1 MGMTG
6 RKKSAS
12 SLKQTYYR
20 TFVFLVVVPLLL
32 VFMGAMAVLSY
43 RMRQASL
50 ENIETYQ
57 ESLAAVLKQE
67 IDENSLQ
74 MAHFVYSQDGYFLG
88 LAEKVAST
96 SGSIQYNYNNE
107 LAQGFQMSMVPAQDI
122 VGGTFYMQNG
132 AQVHMKENILLSTSA
147 VRGTKWYQKALKKK
161 NIVTV
166 GAYDTSEVRLTPSIQ
181 QSRQLVIVSALSP
194 DSTLDKGGQ
203 VEITAFYTISKA
215 GNTMKQKKRS
225 EVLGTTVLLD
235 EDGSLLF
242 SGSETVAAYFEQH
255 GAEFTAG
262 TVEYKA
268 SPDGGTP
275 ARYLFQTRT
284 VPGCGWK
291 LVTVVQSSLLV
302 QGMNQTGMLLGLV
315 ILALLGLFCLFS
327 QYFLNGIVEPVQAVA
342 EGMEQLVNN
351 DLNVQV
357 QPMGQPE
364 IRNLMD
370 SFNQMVL
377 SLKNMLDVNE
387 EAQRRK
393 HRAEIQ
399 ALQSQIN
406 PHFIV
411 NTLNSIRFM
420 AQVAGYAGIQ
430 KMAESLIKIVSCSF
444 RSNISFYTLREE
456 LDVLDSYVYL
466 MKIRYADSFEV
477 SYDVDPACLEYKLPR
492 LLLQPVVENSITHGF
507 AEMEEELGQIDVTAR
522 REGDTLCLTVRD
534 NGCGMTQEQITQI
547 LRGRTRAADDN
558 TSIGLENV
566 LARIRLNFGGRAK
579 MELESEPGQYTQTTI
594 RLPWTEEEHADDT
607 DSDRG

>member
-1 MGMTG
+1 MPS
-6 RKKSAS
+6 RKKNTS

-32 VFMGAMAVLSY
+32 VFMGTMAVLSY
-43 RMRQASL
+43 RMRQSSL

-57 ESLAAVLKQE
+57 ESLADTLKRE

-74 MAHFVYSQDGYFLG
+74 MAHFVYSQDGSFLE
-88 LAEKVAST
+88 LAEKITAA
-96 SGSIQYNYNNE
+96 SGSIQYNYNQQLSE
-107 LAQGFQMSMVPAQDI
+107 GFQMAMVPAQDI
-122 VGGTFYMQNG
+122 VGGTFYMKNG

-147 VRGTKWYQKALKKK
+147 VRGTKWYQRALKKQ
-161 NIVTV
+161 NVVTV
-166 GAYDTSEVRLTPSIQ
+166 GAYDTSEVRLTANKQ
-181 QSRQLVIVSALSP
+181 KSRQLILVSALSP
-194 DSTLDKGGQ
+194 DPTLDKGGQ
-203 VEITAFYTISKA
+203 VEMTAFYTVSKA
-215 GNTMKQKKRS
+215 GSSMKQKKRN

-235 EDGSLLF
+235 DEGTLLF
-242 SGSETVAAYFEQH
+242 SGSETVADYFAQH
-255 GAEFTAG
+255 GAEFAAG

-275 ARYLFQTRT
+275 ARYLFQTRI
-284 VPGCGWK
+284 VSGCGWK
-291 LVTVVQSSLLV
+291 LVTVVRSSLLT
-302 QGMNQTGMLLGLV
+302 QGMNRIGAWLSLV

-327 QYFLNGIVEPVQAVA
+327 QYFLNGIVKPVQAVA

-364 IRNLMD
+364 IRNLME

-444 RSNISFYTLREE
+444 RSNISFYSLREE
-456 LDVLDSYVYL
+456 LDVLDSYIYL

-507 AEMEEELGQIDVTAR
+507 TEMEEELGQIDVTAR
-522 REGDTLCLTVRD
+522 REGDALCLMVRD
-534 NGCGMTQEQITQI
+534 NGCGMTQEQIAQI
-547 LRGRTRAADDN
+547 LHGRARAADDN

-566 LARIRLNFGGRAK
+566 LARIRLNFGGKAR
-579 MELESEPGQYTQTTI
+579 MEIESEPGQYTQTTI
-594 RLPWTEEEHADDT
+594 RLPWTEEEQADDT
-607 DSDRG
+607 DPDRG

>member
-1 MGMTG
+1 MGS
-6 RKKSAS
+6 RKKSTS

-20 TFVFLVVVPLLL
+20 TFVFLVLVPLLL

-43 RMRQASL
+43 RIRQSSL
-50 ENIETYQ
+50 ENISTFQ
-57 ESLAAVLKQE
+57 EGLADTLKQE

-74 MAHFVYSQDGYFLG
+74 MAHFVYSQDGYFLQ
-88 LAEKVAST
+88 LAEKVASA

-107 LAQGFQMSMVPAQDI
+107 LAEGFQMAMVPAQDI

-132 AQVHMKENILLSTSA
+132 AQVHMKENILLSTSE
-147 VRGTKWYQKALKKK
+147 VRGTTWYQQALKKK
-161 NIVTV
+161 NVVTV

-194 DSTLDKGGQ
+194 DPTLDKGGQ
-203 VEITAFYTISKA
+203 VEVTAFYTVSKA
-215 GNTMKQKKRS
+215 GNSMKQKNRS
-225 EVLGTTVLLD
+225 QVLGTTVLLD
-235 EDGSLLF
+235 ADGKLLF
-242 SGSETVAAYFEQH
+242 SGNESVTAYFEEH
-255 GAEFTAG
+255 GAEFSAG
-262 TVEYKA
+262 SAEYKA
-268 SPDGGTP
+268 APDGGAP
-275 ARYLFQTRT
+275 ARYLFQTRML
-284 VPGCGWK
+284 PGCGWK
-291 LVTVVQSSLLV
+291 LVTVVRSSLLT
-302 QGMNQTGMLLGLV
+302 QGMNRIGILLGLV
-315 ILALLGLFCLFS
+315 ILALLGLFVLFS
-327 QYFLNGIVEPVQAVA
+327 RYFLNGIVEPVHAVA

-364 IRNLMD
+364 IRNLMV

-377 SLKNMLDVNE
+377 SLKNMLDVNA

-466 MKIRYADSFEV
+466 MRIRYADSFEV
-477 SYDVDPACLEYKLPR
+477 SYDVAPDCLDYKLPR

-507 AEMEEELGQIDVTAR
+507 TEMEEELGQIQVTAR
-522 REGDTLCLTVRD
+522 REEDALCLTVRD
-534 NGCGMTQEQITQI
+534 NGCGMSREQIEQI
-547 LRGRTRAADDN
+547 LRGRVRTADDN

-566 LARIRLNFGGRAK
+566 LARIRLNFGGKAK
-579 MELESEPGQYTQTTI
+579 MEIESEPGQYTQTTI
-594 RLPWTEEEHADDT
+594 WLPWKEEEKADDT
-607 DSDRG
+607 NADRG

>member
-1 MGMTG
+1 MKYG
-6 RKKSAS
+6 KSKLP
-12 SLKQTYYR
+12 SLKGIYYR
-20 TFVFLVVVPLLL
+20 TFVSLVVIPLLL
-32 VFMGAMAVLSY
+32 VFMGVMAVLSY
-43 RMRQASL
+43 RMRQSSL

-57 ESLAAVLKQE
+57 ESLADALKQE

-74 MAHFVYSQDGYFLG
+74 MAHFVYSQDGYFLQ
-88 LAEKVAST
+88 LAENVAST
-96 SGSIQYNYNNE
+96 SGSVQYNYNQRLSE
-107 LAQGFQMSMVPAQDI
+107 GFQMAMVPAQDI
-122 VGGTFYMQNG
+122 VGGTFYMRNG

-147 VRGTKWYQKALKKK
+147 VRGTKWYQNALKKK

-166 GAYDTSEVRLTPSIQ
+166 GACDTSTTRITASTQ
-181 QSRQLVIVSALSP
+181 QNCQLILVSALSP

-225 EVLGTTVLLD
+225 KVLGITVLLD
-235 EDGSLLF
+235 EEGSLLF
-242 SGSETVAAYFEQH
+242 SGSEAVADYFAQH
-255 GAEFTAG
+255 GAEFAVGTA
-262 TVEYKA
+262 EYTA
-268 SPDGGTP
+268 SPDGGAP

-291 LVTVVQSSLLV
+291 LVTVVRSSLLT
-302 QGMNQTGMLLGLV
+302 QGMNRIGALLGLV

-327 QYFLNGIVEPVQAVA
+327 QYFLNGIVEPVHAVA

-364 IRNLMD
+364 IRNLME

-377 SLKNMLDVNE
+377 SLKNMLDVNA

-420 AQVAGYAGIQ
+420 AQVAGYEGIQ
-430 KMAESLIKIVSCSF
+430 KVAESLIKIVSCSF

-477 SYDVDPACLEYKLPR
+477 NYDVDPGCLGYKLPR

-507 AEMEEELGQIDVTAR
+507 AAMEEELGQIDVTAR
-522 REGDTLCLTVRD
+522 REGDMLCLTVWD

-558 TSIGLENV
+558 
-566 LARIRLNFGGRAK
+566 RLNFGGKAK
-579 MELESEPGQYTQTTI
+579 MEIESEPGRYTQTTI

-607 DSDRG
+607 DPDRR